1 MQPQKKKNKRER
13 QFMVKICY
21 MEENQQLL
29 CKEFIGKLT
38 TGFEINVIIVS
49 FDRGYILGN
58 MELTVS
64 QQYWREQWLIQNIYN
79 YWFYNCSQ

>member
-1 MQPQKKKNKRER
+1 
-13 QFMVKICY
+13 MVKICY

-29 CKEFIGKLT
+29 CKKFIGKLT

-58 MELTVS
+58 MEVTVS
-64 QQYWREQWLIQNIYN
+64 QQYWREQ
-79 YWFYNCSQ
+79 